1 MSFLLLLIILLLL
14 IVGLV
19 RSVSKSPFEGRPFK
33 LSLRSGLPYF
43 LGAVAIF
50 IFYLSFVTV
59 SAGNRGVVL
68 RFDATTGR
76 TLNPGLHLIIP
87 FLETVQPIS
96 VQVQIEKLDTQASS
110 HDLQVVHTQV
120 TLAYYQD
127 ACCVGDIW
135 SELNNDAVT
144 RVIMPAIQ
152 EAVKAQT
159 AKFDA
164 EQLIN
169 QRATVREGIE
179 QYVRQRLTSHHINVD
194 AVSITD
200 FNFSEEFNHAIEA
213 KVTAAQN
220 ALKAENDLN
229 RIKVEAQQKVEQAK
243 AEAEALS
250 LQKQQVTPELLQ
262 LRLIEMQQVALGKWD
277 GHLPEFVMSGANGSP
292 VPVMDVFGEALR
304 GKK

>member
-1 MSFLLLLIILLLL
+1 MSVLLLLLLLICV
-14 IVGLV
+14 IVGIY
-19 RSVSKSPFEGRPFK
+19 RSISKTPFEGRMFRLNLKAGIPFF
-33 LSLRSGLPYF
+33 GA
-43 LGAVAIF
+43 AVAIL

-59 SAGNRGVVL
+59 PAGFRGVVL
-68 RFDATTGR
+68 RFEATTGR
-76 TLNPGLHLIIP
+76 TLAPGPHVIIP

-127 ACCVGDIW
+127 ACCVSDIW
-135 SELNNDAVT
+135 SELSNDSVS

-169 QRATVREGIE
+169 QRALVREGIE
-179 QYVRQRLTSHHINVD
+179 EYVRQRLTSHHINVD

-262 LRLIEMQQVALGKWD
+262 LRMIEMQQVALNKWD

-292 VPVMDVFGEALR
+292 VPVMDVLGQAMR
-304 GKK
+304 NKT